1 MTCRW
6 VGEMSKYS
14 LRRSQGK
21 VFHNSHNLSTW
32 RATED
37 SNFKQLIM
45 RCKLKRRHTQK
56 TYQDVSFKVDV
67 FVSLFAFAALSFKS
81 LVVSHLGVVFLPI
94 VSFVQDLK
102 TMISNHV
109 MLVKVNF
116 WYILITFF
124 CKRKKIQFSFLP
136 EGTGLTCVSRT
147 NFDLLAGIWKI
158 SARVDLSR
166 WDLSSLILEY
176 GKMSSLVTEIDLL
189 WEYKPHAFIY
199 EHIKT
204 DFYKGHSGWRDI
216 AGKPTAQPSQR
227 VWPDSDK

>member
-6 VGEMSKYS
+6 VGEMSKFS

-21 VFHNSHNLSTW
+21 VFHNSHNLSSW

-81 LVVSHLGVVFLPI
+81 SVVSHLGVVFLPI

-147 NFDLLAGIWKI
+147 NFDLLVFGRFQLGLIFQGETFLVSSWSMEKCLAWSPRLISYENINRMHLYMNTSRLIFTKDTAG
-158 SARVDLSR
+158 
-166 WDLSSLILEY
+166 E
-176 GKMSSLVTEIDLL
+176 EI
-189 WEYKPHAFIY
+189 
-199 EHIKT
+199 
-204 DFYKGHSGWRDI
+204 
-216 AGKPTAQPSQR
+216 
-227 VWPDSDK
+227 